1 MKIRYFTLVLLFLNI
16 YYFQSQTSL
25 LKETESTIGMA
36 LKGDDI
42 YILQQ
47 TFPKTYITNT
57 RLTKLNL
64 ESTVSNLTDILPW
77 SQYDKIESLITSTVI
92 NEGFLY
98 FTVYDDYQKIC
109 RIDITSDSPVVVDI
123 LDVDFDFFHSFYVSC
138 VKL

>member
-123 LDVDFDFFHSFYVSC
+123 LDVDFDLH
-138 VKL
+138 